1 MVNVVIA
8 KNFNLVD
15 EDIQAQ
21 MLQVAS
27 LYTQTVM
34 AILICSLVDAD
45 PEASDRSWYPG
56 GTHRLPI
63 CACCGV

>member
-27 LYTQTVM
+27 LFTQTVM
-34 AILICSLVDAD
+34 AILI
-45 PEASDRSWYPG
+45 
-56 GTHRLPI
+56 
-63 CACCGV
+63 

>member
-1 MVNVVIA
+1 MVIA

-27 LYTQTVM
+27 LFTQTVM
-34 AILICSLVDAD
+34 AILI
-45 PEASDRSWYPG
+45 
-56 GTHRLPI
+56 
-63 CACCGV
+63 